1 MLDTVLEIGKVLRAA
16 PEGLKHHRY
25 IKTAPVYDEK
35 SNPVK
40 FWTIP
45 TELSGTFNFADITP
59 LNDENLQQ
67 NLFYLNYKQ
76 SDADSSKPYI
86 YGDLYRTITK
96 TGEDGN
102 FRLGDPEKKSWVAL
116 NSFQRAEA
124 MEPIATERVRQFR
137 ASFRKQISAIEQFLR
152 ENKNAYIHFDIAG
165 QHWTELEEIDHLN
178 QSIVQTF
185 FDKTIHGYV
194 MGVFLFKTLAT
205 GSSRTP
211 GFDSSREYRNRV
223 FRNESEALDLLY
235 GINYASRSA
244 VRKNDFKVIV
254 LPRGE
259 SLEAKQIER
268 FFERRGSS
276 EPDTEVEEAETGLQN
291 NAEAN
296 AAISA
301 TEDDEFFLFTQDDA
315 INAAPPILQYDCIF
329 SKAGG
334 TKADID
340 MVEIAGISRSK
351 IADISENVRKV
362 REEVQDERTAFFLQL
377 YGKPPKKD
385 PPRLTIAGAFLKII
399 NDPSKKKSKYQS
411 HLFRVM
417 PEIFNGSYYQDPILL
432 PALIEKTEMHIRNDE
447 MFFFN
452 DAKFAF
458 KFLYY
463 IQVSGEERFM
473 QIKQSGS
480 YQIGLLLGTMARP
493 LRSKINSFDKNYAG
507 LLSRRIATLTDV
519 MAFANEVNQ
528 KLIMHEALYRD
539 VRQASQNLATMMSEF
554 SGRYDKDE
562 CAFGFFESY
571 FASWK
576 PAEEPDSATV
586 IDSPTNIEQQIA

>member
-1 MLDTVLEIGKVLRAA
+1 MLDTVLEIGKILRAS
-16 PEGLKHHRY
+16 PDGLKHHRY
-25 IKTAPVYDEK
+25 IKKAPIYDAK
-35 SNPVK
+35 LNPVK
-40 FWTIP
+40 FWIVP
-45 TELSGTFNFADITP
+45 TQLDGTFSFEDRQS
-59 LNDENLQQ
+59 LNDENVQQ
-67 NLFYLNYKQ
+67 HLFYLNYKQ

-102 FRLGDPEKKSWVAL
+102 FRLGDPAKKSWVAL

-124 MEPIATERVRQFR
+124 IEPIATARVKQFR
-137 ASFRKQISAIEQFLR
+137 ASFRKQIASIEQFLR
-152 ENKNAYIHFDIAG
+152 DNQNVYIYFDIVG
-165 QHWTELEEIDHLN
+165 HHWTELEEISYLN

-211 GFDSSREYRNRV
+211 GFAPEGEYRNRV
-223 FRNESEALDLLY
+223 FQTEDQALDLLY
-235 GINYASRSA
+235 GINYASRST

-259 SLEAKQIER
+259 GLEARQIER
-268 FFERRGSS
+268 FFERRSS
-276 EPDTEVEEAETGLQN
+276 NEPDTEVEDSETNLQN

-296 AAISA
+296 VAASA
-301 TEDDEFFLFTQDDA
+301 EGDEFFLFASDDSD
-315 INAAPPILQYDCIF
+315 NDSQPILQYDCIF

-334 TKADID
+334 TKPDID

-351 IADISENVRKV
+351 IAEISGRIGNAR
-362 REEVQDERTAFFLQL
+362 REVEGKRDAFFLQL
-377 YGKPPKKD
+377 YRKETKKF
-385 PPRLTIAGAFLKII
+385 PLSIASAFLKII
-399 NDPSKKKSKYQS
+399 NDPSKKKNKYQS

-417 PEIFNGSYYQDPILL
+417 PEIFNGSYYQDPVLL
-432 PALIEKTEMHIRNDE
+432 PSLIEKTEMSIRNE
-447 MFFFN
+447 ELFFFN

-458 KFLYY
+458 EFLYK

-473 QIKQSGS
+473 NIQQSSS
-480 YQIGLLLGTMARP
+480 YQVGLHLGTMARP

-507 LLSRRIATLTDV
+507 LLSRRISTLTDV

-528 KLIMHEALYRD
+528 KLIMHEVLYRD
-539 VRQASQNLATMMSEF
+539 VRQASQNLAAMMRGF

-562 CAFGFFESY
+562 CAFGFFENY
-571 FASWK
+571 FAPWK
-576 PAEEPDSATV
+576 PAEEQTDLTDTGAPAST
-586 IDSPTNIEQQIA
+586 EQQTA